1 MAFDLIF
8 DAAAGV
14 GTSVNY
20 ASAGVDTAA
29 TFDTI
34 DGPLPVLDFGD
45 STNHGAMFR
54 GVLPESYDSGA
65 SMTVKWYWH
74 ADTATGSDVK
84 WEVYYMRL
92 QDITDDLTST
102 SAFNATGAN
111 VTDTAHSTAKTSQSV
126 STTIS
131 NANMDSV
138 AAGEEFYMLIVRD
151 ADDTSTD
158 TMSGDACLHAVK
170 LSQA

>member
-14 GTSVNY
+14 GTSTDY

-45 STNHGAMFR
+45 STNHGALFR
-54 GVLPESYDSGA
+54 GIMPESYDSGA
-65 SMTVKWYWH
+65 STTVKWYWH
-74 ADTATGSDVK
+74 GDTATGNDVK
-84 WEVYYMRL
+84 WEVYFWRL
-92 QDITDDLTST
+92 QDTTDDLESTTS
-102 SAFNATGAN
+102 FNTTGASA
-111 VTDTAHSTAKTSQSV
+111 TDTAHTSSEFAQSV
-126 STTIS
+126 STTIT
-131 NANMDSV
+131 NANMDSI
-138 AAGEEFYMLIVRD
+138 AAG
-151 ADDTSTD
+151 DTGSD

-170 LSQA
+170 LSQT